1 MAQLDQDIL
10 SCSIC
15 LDLLKDP
22 VTILCGHSYCMK
34 CIQDAWVE
42 DGKKSFS
49 CPQCRQT
56 FTPRPVLVKN
66 TILAALVEELKKTG
80 LQEDPCYAGS
90 QDVACDFC
98 SGRKMKALKSCLTCL
113 VSFCDLHVRPHYQV
127 AQLQKHKLVD
137 PSEKLQESVCSH
149 HDEPMK
155 MFCRTDGQCICYLCS
170 VDEHKGHDTVSVAT
184 ERTDMQKEV
193 GVSRQ
198 KIQQRI
204 HESKNVLKVL
214 QQEME
219 AINHSAKKTTEDT
232 EKIFKQLIDFIHQ
245 RSSDVKRQ
253 VRSQQQTELSRVQEL
268 QEKLER
274 EIAELKRKDA
284 GLEQISQTDGDIQFV
299 RSYHSLSSV
308 TECVELPS
316 IKTRP
321 LQYFEDV
328 TTAVS
333 EIRDKLKDVLTEKC
347 SKITRT
353 VTEVDALLSQQMRT
367 REEFLQYACD
377 VRMNP
382 NTARP
387 GLLISD
393 GGRKL
398 TTNEAFQELFFN
410 SSSRFIHTFQVLSW
424 RALTG
429 RCYFEVQWDAIVSI
443 AVSYKDIKRRG
454 AYNEC
459 VFGHNDKS
467 WALYWLGKYE
477 FRHNDVSV
485 PIPGKS
491 SFKVGVFLDHR
502 AGVVAF
508 YDVSDT
514 MRLLHRAQTTFTQPL
529 HVGIGLHFSGGDNA
543 EICELVGPE

>member
-184 ERTDMQKEV
+184 ERTDMQKEPDAEP
-193 GVSRQ
+193 SQ
-198 KIQQRI
+198 CTIK
-204 HESKNVLKVL
+204 
-214 QQEME
+214 
-219 AINHSAKKTTEDT
+219 SA
-232 EKIFKQLIDFIHQ
+232 
-245 RSSDVKRQ
+245 
-253 VRSQQQTELSRVQEL
+253 
-268 QEKLER
+268 
-274 EIAELKRKDA
+274 
-284 GLEQISQTDGDIQFV
+284 
-299 RSYHSLSSV
+299 
-308 TECVELPS
+308 
-316 IKTRP
+316 
-321 LQYFEDV
+321 
-328 TTAVS
+328 
-333 EIRDKLKDVLTEKC
+333 
-347 SKITRT
+347 
-353 VTEVDALLSQQMRT
+353 
-367 REEFLQYACD
+367 
-377 VRMNP
+377 
-382 NTARP
+382 
-387 GLLISD
+387 
-393 GGRKL
+393 
-398 TTNEAFQELFFN
+398 
-410 SSSRFIHTFQVLSW
+410 
-424 RALTG
+424 
-429 RCYFEVQWDAIVSI
+429 
-443 AVSYKDIKRRG
+443 
-454 AYNEC
+454 
-459 VFGHNDKS
+459 
-467 WALYWLGKYE
+467 
-477 FRHNDVSV
+477 
-485 PIPGKS
+485 
-491 SFKVGVFLDHR
+491 
-502 AGVVAF
+502 
-508 YDVSDT
+508 
-514 MRLLHRAQTTFTQPL
+514 
-529 HVGIGLHFSGGDNA
+529 
-543 EICELVGPE
+543 